1 MLHSTKEGFAYRN
14 FTLKVKEE
22 TSKIQHDTIIEFIKD
37 FFADKKGPAV
47 IGISGGKDSTV
58 CAALL
63 AEALGPERVV
73 GVMMPNGEQKDI
85 DDSKRVCELLK
96 ITPVTIDI
104 GSAYDELTN
113 QIECYRIYK
122 FNKAELPELYT
133 TNTPARLRMTT
144 LYGIAAVVGGF
155 ICNTCNA
162 SEDWVGYST
171 KWGDAVGDFSLL
183 NYLTKTE
190 VVALGDYMKLPT
202 ELIHKAPSD
211 GMCGKTD
218 EDNMGFTYEEL
229 DFYLHCPV
237 GRGDEDKMR
246 AVLSGDVI
254 MKIEQMHNNI
264 NTKYKL
270 VNMAKANNPVAEA
283 IEFVEA

>member
-1 MLHSTKEGFAYRN
+1 MLHSTNKDFAYKN

-22 TSKIQHDTIIEFIKD
+22 TSKVQHDYLIEFIKS

-85 DDSKRVCELLK
+85 SDSIKVCELLK
-96 ITPVTIDI
+96 IQNTTVNIGPV
-104 GSAYDELTN
+104 YDVLRMQVDTAS
-113 QIECYRIYK
+113 IK
-122 FNKAELPELYT
+122 DAPDDWTSLFT
-133 TNTPARLRMTT
+133 TNTPARLRMVA
-144 LYGIAAVVGGF
+144 LYGIAAQLGGF
-155 ICNTCNA
+155 VCNTCNM

-218 EDNMGFTYEEL
+218 EDNLGFSYEEL

-237 GRGDEDKMR
+237 GVGDEDKIGS
-246 AVLSGDVI
+246 VLSKDVI
-254 MKIEQMHNNI
+254 MKIEQMHNNV

-283 IEFVEA
+283 IEFAEVK

>member
-1 MLHSTKEGFAYRN
+1 MLHSTKEGFAYKN
-14 FTLKVKEE
+14 FTLKIKEE

-63 AEALGPERVV
+63 AEALGPERVI
-73 GVMMPNGEQKDI
+73 GVMMPNEEQ
-85 DDSKRVCELLK
+85 S
-96 ITPVTIDI
+96 DI
-104 GSAYDELTN
+104 GDSMKVVETLGIRSLILNIGTMYRDLTSRIADFYEGDE
-113 QIECYRIYK
+113 I
-122 FNKAELPELYT
+122 PSLYT

-144 LYGIAAVVGGF
+144 LYGIAALYSGF
-155 ICNTCNA
+155 VCNTCNA

-254 MKIEQMHNNI
+254 TKIEQMHNSV

-270 VNMAKANNPVAEA
+270 VNMAKANNPVPNA
-283 IEFVEA
+283 IEFAEA

>member
-1 MLHSTKEGFAYRN
+1 M
-14 FTLKVKEE
+14 
-22 TSKIQHDTIIEFIKD
+22 
-37 FFADKKGPAV
+37 
-47 IGISGGKDSTV
+47 
-58 CAALL
+58 
-63 AEALGPERVV
+63 
-73 GVMMPNGEQKDI
+73 
-85 DDSKRVCELLK
+85 
-96 ITPVTIDI
+96 
-104 GSAYDELTN
+104 
-113 QIECYRIYK
+113 
-122 FNKAELPELYT
+122 
-133 TNTPARLRMTT
+133 
-144 LYGIAAVVGGF
+144 
-155 ICNTCNA
+155 
-162 SEDWVGYST
+162 
-171 KWGDAVGDFSLL
+171 
-183 NYLTKTE
+183 TKTE

-202 ELIHKAPSD
+202 ELTHKAPSD

-270 VNMAKANNPVAEA
+270 VNMAKANNPVADA